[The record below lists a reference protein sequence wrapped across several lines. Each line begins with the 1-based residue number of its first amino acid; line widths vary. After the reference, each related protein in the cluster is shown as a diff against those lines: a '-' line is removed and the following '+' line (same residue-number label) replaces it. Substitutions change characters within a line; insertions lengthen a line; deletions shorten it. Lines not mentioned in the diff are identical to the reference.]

1 MILHVLLHFSIR
13 RPCAATLFG
22 YSNHK
27 FKEAVM
33 STVKRIRF
41 GPSTLFPPPVEDDPF
56 ATGHDFENLVSYSS
70 VRPLA
75 PVGRSYADGV
85 LQLGRSIVQHTH
97 SELAGARI
105 I

>member
-1 MILHVLLHFSIR
+1 
-13 RPCAATLFG
+13 
-22 YSNHK
+22 
-27 FKEAVM
+27 M

-56 ATGHDFENLVSYSS
+56 ATGHDFGKLGFLLERTSS
-70 VRPLA
+70 RS
-75 PVGRSYADGV
+75 VGRCYADGV